1 MHSLER
7 MARQDVSNI
16 QDVLPEDAKAAES
29 LFASMMPSDWDIL
42 QSLVPGQS
50 PNSSLAPFLT
60 IRTWLASSPLPVDSG
75 QPEYSMPTAELRE
88 QAKNL
93 AKRFRD
99 LAQEMEALF
108 PELSS
113 KQSLE
118 IVIQPKTWLEK
129 TRSLEPTMQECIE
142 EARENSARRD
152 RTPSHKPAV
161 LDVLAAMAKASGSE
175 AEAVETYRNWH
186 EAAQS
191 VESGVKGFC
200 RVGIAP
206 PVVGDGSVLE
216 QLEGYISE
224 RAHLKKA
231 PRKPRNNPSWCR
243 HFCHELDKKL
253 QSAPLLA
260 NLKRSQKLRVIEFSL
275 HAHARYQGLQ
285 VPDSWGIREIER
297 SLT

>member
-1 MHSLER
+1 MHPLER
-7 MARQDVSNI
+7 KARQDAANI
-16 QDVLPEDAKAAES
+16 QDVLPEDAKAAED
-29 LFASMMPSDWDIL
+29 LFESMMPSDWEIL
-42 QSLVPGQS
+42 QSLVPGQ
-50 PNSSLAPFLT
+50 PPESSLAPFLT

-93 AKRFRD
+93 AKRVRD
-99 LAQEMEALF
+99 LARDMEALF

-113 KQSLE
+113 KRSLQ
-118 IVIQPKTWLEK
+118 IVIQPQTWLER
-129 TRSLEPTMQECIE
+129 TRSLEPTMQECID
-142 EARENSARRD
+142 EAREYSAQRD
-152 RTPSHKPAV
+152 GALSREPAV
-161 LDVLAAMAKASGSE
+161 LDVLVAMTRASGGE
-175 AEAVETYRNWH
+175 AEALETYRNWH
-186 EAAQS
+186 ERAQS

-200 RVGIAP
+200 RVGVAP
-206 PVVGDGSVLE
+206 PVVGDGSVFQ

-260 NLKRSQKLRVIEFSL
+260 DLKRSQKLRVIEFTL
-275 HAHARYQGLQ
+275 HAHARYHGLQ
-285 VPDSWGIREIER
+285 VPDSWGTREIER